1 MTELQERVRSEEDGR
16 PGVDEWALVQAA
28 IVDPAAFDPL
38 YRRYVDPIYRFCYR
52 RMGTREEAED
62 ATSVTFAKAIGSLRS
77 YRGGSLRAW
86 LFAIAD
92 RVTLDQLRRR
102 RREEPIDQAELV
114 PDTGE
119 TPEEYALNAEAR
131 HQLRAALAGLT
142 IDQRRVVELRLS
154 GLDGNEIAEVMGRN
168 RNAIDAL
175 QHRALERMRRSLAR
189 DEEHANG

>member
-52 RMGTREEAED
+52 RMGTREEA
-62 ATSVTFAKAIGSLRS
+62 KAIGSLRS

-92 RVTLDQLRRR
+92 RVSLDQLRRR

-119 TPEEYALNAEAR
+119 SPEDYALNEDAR
-131 HQLRAALAGLT
+131 RQLRTALAGLT

-175 QHRALERMRRSLAR
+175 QHRALERMRRMQAR
-189 DEEHANG
+189 MEEQANG